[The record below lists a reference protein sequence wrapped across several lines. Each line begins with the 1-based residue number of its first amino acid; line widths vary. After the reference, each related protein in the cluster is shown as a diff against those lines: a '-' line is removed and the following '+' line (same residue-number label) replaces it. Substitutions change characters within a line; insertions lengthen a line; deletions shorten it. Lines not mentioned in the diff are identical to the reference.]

1 MKQYLMGNLNAT
13 GVVSWSSSR
22 HRQKTV
28 LMTQN
33 SHAILRVLRKLKRQ
47 KKQNIDV
54 GLGYP
59 MSSK

>member
-13 GVVSWSSSR
+13 VIVSWSSSR

-33 SHAILRVLRKLKRQ
+33 SHAVLRVLRKLKRQ
-47 KKQNIDV
+47 E
-54 GLGYP
+54 
-59 MSSK
+59 SKTLMLV